1 MSGMPRVEVLR
12 EQAQLLRNLA
22 ESFEV
27 PEIRQD
33 LFNLADR
40 CERLAATVE
49 RKLAERRPRST
60 GSGGSD

>member
-22 ESFEV
+22 ESFEI

-49 RKLAERRPRST
+49 RELAERRPRTT
-60 GSGGSD
+60 GDPGLD